1 LKYYV
6 KMAFFNDYN
15 PFNPETWIPYQ
26 LHESG
31 EVVIRIHN
39 VAGELVREFSLGYKS
54 AGQYMTQDRSAYWDG
69 RNEAGERVSSGVYFY
84 NIQAGNYNATMKM
97 IVKK

>member
-1 LKYYV
+1 
-6 KMAFFNDYN
+6 M
-15 PFNPETWIPYQ
+15 
-26 LHESG
+26 
-31 EVVIRIHN
+31 IRIHN
-39 VAGELVREFSLGYKS
+39 VTGELVRELRLGYKPV
-54 AGQYMTQDRSAYWDG
+54 GQYTTQDRSTYWDG